1 MPNEIGRRCSASSNA
16 CCQKTARRAPLRE
29 QVLRARERTAS
40 FVDLLGVGLDV
51 RVAFL
56 VQLPEP
62 ARDEREHRDLETRW
76 HA

>member
-16 CCQKTARRAPLRE
+16 CCQRTRAPRLSQRHK
-29 QVLRARERTAS
+29 LGAPARGKS
-40 FVDLLGVGLDV
+40 LDLLGVGLDV
-51 RVAFL
+51 RVTFL

-62 ARDEREHRDLETRW
+62 ARDEREHRDLETRR